1 MKVAW
6 RMMFGLVAIFA
17 LVIAIQAADKEETL
31 KGTVTCAKCDL
42 KIEKKSCATVIV
54 VAKDKKDKDI
64 KDKDSKDKDSK
75 ETVYYFDKESHSKY
89 HKPVCMEPKKGTVTG
104 VVSEKDGKHMVK
116 VSKIE
121 YEEKD
126 KK

>member
-54 VAKDKKDKDI
+54 VAKDKKDKE
-64 KDKDSKDKDSK
+64 SK
-75 ETVYYFDKESHSKY
+75 ETVYYFDTDSHKKY
-89 HKPVCMEPKKGTVTG
+89 HKPICMEPKKGMVTG
-104 VVSEKDGKHMVK
+104 IVSEKDGKKTIK
-116 VSKIE
+116 VSKVE
-121 YEEKD
+121 YDEKEKD
-126 KK
+126 K